1 LNTERLAAYK
11 AKLIVFPR
19 RKNVVKKGDSEAAEV
34 AAAKQ
39 LKGKILPISSVSAVV
54 EKPRAI
60 KAEEKEFKAYAT
72 LRKKW
77 SDARYAGVLKKKA
90 AEKAEAEANAKK

>member
-1 LNTERLAAYK
+1 MNSERLAAYK
-11 AKLIVFPR
+11 SKLIVFPR
-19 RKNVVKKGDSEAAEV
+19 RKNVVKKGDSSAAEV

-39 LKGKILPISSVSAVV
+39 LKGLVLPISTSALTA

-60 KAEEKEFKAYAT
+60 TASEKEFKAYAT

-77 SDARYAGVLKKKA
+77 SDARYAGIIKKKK